1 MSKQQNQ
8 RVVGDAGDGPAEQL
22 RLLGELGSRLAAAA
36 DPLVALETALPDI
49 AAQLDTASAERLAAV
64 LRPETAVSVP
74 NTADSDLLRAVS
86 GLARLAQ
93 ANAALRAHLVEQ
105 LRLGVG
111 LDMAAELQQS
121 FQPECVPGHQPIWGV
136 NLPARKVSGDF
147 FDFYRLDE
155 QRIAFALGDVS
166 GKGMNA
172 ALLMAKTISLFR
184 CLSKRIDQPSELLAA
199 INAELCETAARGMF
213 VTMVAG
219 HYWTASGRVNLA
231 NAGHQPPLLRRQDR
245 SYASF
250 PAAAPPL
257 GIMPSTLP
265 PDEEIELD
273 GGELYVFTDG
283 LTEYRYIS
291 GEQLGVQGLIQLI
304 EALAEAPLAKRLE
317 ALLQTLDQDADWEA
331 RDDLTV
337 LAIDDSWT
345 RGDPGNSEIDAAA
358 EAASSG
364 LESGA

>member
-1 MSKQQNQ
+1 MAKQQVK
-8 RVVGDAGDGPAEQL
+8 RVSGAVDDSLCEQL

-36 DPLVALETALPDI
+36 DPLVALEAALPEI
-49 AAQLDTASAERLAAV
+49 AAQLDGVTAAHLAAV
-64 LRPETAVSVP
+64 LHPESATTAGHG
-74 NTADSDLLRAVS
+74 ADGDLLRAVS
-86 GLARLAQ
+86 GLARLAH
-93 ANAALRAHLVEQ
+93 ANAALRARLVEQ

-121 FQPECVPGHQPIWGV
+121 FQPDCVPGHQPIWGV

-184 CLSKRIDQPSELLAA
+184 CLSKRIDTPSELLAA
-199 INAELCETAARGMF
+199 INAELCETASRGMF

-219 HYWTASGRVNLA
+219 HYWTASGTVNLA

-265 PDEEIELD
+265 PDEQIKLE
-273 GGELYVFTDG
+273 GGELYIFTDG

-317 ALLQTLDQDADWEA
+317 ALLKTLDQDADWEA

-337 LAIDDSWT
+337 LAIDDAWV
-345 RGDPGNSEIDAAA
+345 RGVAGDEAGGLAGQKA
-358 EAASSG
+358 EAG
-364 LESGA
+364 T